1 MIYYVKTG
9 DLNSSVRATS
19 HREAAVMALK
29 GSEQGLGE
37 LVMVNGADRSYEIT
51 EDSVFFLTDDIL
63 SDCSM
68 KLVS

>member
-29 GSEQGLGE
+29 GSDRGLGE
-37 LVMVNGADRSYEIT
+37 LVMVNGGDRSYEIT